1 MEWRKAD
8 FYQQQ
13 GHDELLC
20 LLCPHACVFTADKAV
35 GFCQVRRRHGQSLET
50 ATFAT
55 AVQNLDAIERKP
67 LYHYKPGTPVLT
79 LAAPGCQFR
88 CLYCQN
94 YRLSQFGRHPEIG
107 WQAKPVNVQ
116 SIISTALNQ
125 QAMIGLSYSEPIL
138 AAELTLALAQANQS
152 VDIIWKTNGFLTA
165 EARQHL
171 MPYLAAINLDLKT
184 VNPQRHYALTGA
196 PIKPILENLNAF
208 YQAGIWLEI
217 STPII
222 PKINADTDSL
232 RQLAETI
239 YAVSPDIPWHLLR
252 FTPEFKLR
260 HLPPT
265 SPALLNQAVQMAH
278 QVGLKY
284 VYVERALG
292 PSGRNTFC
300 PHCHQELIS
309 RQIWGIQHNR
319 LNQGHCFDCGVK
331 IPGCW

>member
-1 MEWRKAD
+1 MQWSKAS

-13 GHDELLC
+13 GQAILC
-20 LLCPHACVFTADKAV
+20 LLCPHACVFTTDKEV
-35 GFCQVRRRHGQSLET
+35 GFCHVRRRHGQCLET
-50 ATFAT
+50 ATFAV
-55 AVQNLDAIERKP
+55 AVQYLDAIERKP
-67 LYHYKPGTPVLT
+67 LYHYKPGAQVLT

-107 WQAKPVNVQ
+107 WQAKPVVVQ
-116 SIISTALNQ
+116 SIIATALNQ
-125 QAMIGLSYSEPIL
+125 QALLGLSYSEPSL
-138 AAELTLALAQANQS
+138 AAELTLALAQADQG
-152 VDIIWKTNGFLTA
+152 VELIWKTNGFFTA
-165 EARQHL
+165 KARQQL
-171 MPYLAAINLDLKT
+171 VPYLAAINLDLKT
-184 VNPQRHYALTGA
+184 VNQQRHHALTGA
-196 PIKPILENLNAF
+196 PVKPILENLGAF
-208 YQAGIWLEI
+208 YNAGIWLEV

-232 RQLAETI
+232 WQLAETI

-265 SPALLNQAVQMAH
+265 SPALLNQAVQIAH

-292 PSGRNTFC
+292 ESGRNTFC
-300 PHCHQELIS
+300 PQCHRELIS
-309 RQIWGIQHNR
+309 RRIWGIQHNR
-319 LNQGHCFDCGVK
+319 LNQGHCPDCGIK
-331 IPGCW
+331 IPGSW